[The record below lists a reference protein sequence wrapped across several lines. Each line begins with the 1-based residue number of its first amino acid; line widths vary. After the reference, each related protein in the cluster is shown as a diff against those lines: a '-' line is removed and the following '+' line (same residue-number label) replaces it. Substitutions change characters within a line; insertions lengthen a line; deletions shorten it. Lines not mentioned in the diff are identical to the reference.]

1 MDDLNLIQL
10 PIVFLLFFVLLFGI
24 GFTLNMLLKTTYFPM
39 YAYIFVAIPGAMY
52 YLWDEKLSFYG
63 NLAAFQIPDYVPAI
77 GGLIGAW
84 LSGKTID
91 VLRRRGYKM
100 F

>member
-1 MDDLNLIQL
+1 MDLNLIQL

-39 YAYIFVAIPGAMY
+39 YAYIFAAIPGAVY
-52 YLWDEKLSFYG
+52 YLWDGKLGFID
-63 NLAAFQIPDYVPAI
+63 NLAAFQIPDYIPAI
-77 GGLIGAW
+77 GGLVGAW

-91 VLRRRGYKM
+91 VLRKRGYKM